1 MMEFRAQ
8 NGIASLYGIR
18 QTDLP
23 TYLYFNVVMIFFR
36 PIGDVFNLSQLELFH
51 GWKVYE
57 YLVYS
62 RYRFLQR
69 EMRWKVRRCGGGVH
83 AYTCT
88 FSIKLNCHNYANTY
102 PLHLPV
108 ALFTLPLS
116 YSLLYVIL
124 AAGYGRLSRRMYRRS
139 ST

>member
-1 MMEFRAQ
+1 MIEFRAQ
-8 NGIASLYGIR
+8 NGIANLYGIK

-23 TYLYFNVVMIFFR
+23 IYLYFNVVMIFFR

-69 EMRWKVRRCGGGVH
+69 EMRWKVGWL
-83 AYTCT
+83 CT
-88 FSIKLNCHNYANTY
+88 PVQTVSI
-102 PLHLPV
+102 
-108 ALFTLPLS
+108 
-116 YSLLYVIL
+116 
-124 AAGYGRLSRRMYRRS
+124 MYYIYIRICV
-139 ST
+139 

>member
-1 MMEFRAQ
+1 MIEFRAQ
-8 NGIASLYGIR
+8 NGIANLYGIK

-23 TYLYFNVVMIFFR
+23 IYLYFNVVMIFFR

-69 EMRWKVRRCGGGVH
+69 EMRWKVGSP
-83 AYTCT
+83 YLITT
-88 FSIKLNCHNYANTY
+88 ITPLNT
-102 PLHLPV
+102 PLIHSCNVLPHLIITTSYYYH
-108 ALFTLPLS
+108 TLLLS
-116 YSLLYVIL
+116 YRIIIII
-124 AAGYGRLSRRMYRRS
+124 
-139 ST
+139 TT